1 MQNKKLIN
9 DIKLFVLDMDGT
21 FYLGNRIYEGS
32 LDFLNRLEETGR
44 KFIFFTN
51 NSSKA
56 PEDYIEKLK
65 KMNCYIERKDILTSG
80 DVTIEYLKSYYNGAS
95 VFLLGTKELE
105 KSFKEAG
112 IPLTQDKPDL
122 VVVGFD
128 MTITYEKLERACTY
142 IRNGAKFIAT
152 HMDINC
158 PTEEGF
164 IPDCGA
170 ICAAIELST
179 GVRPEFMGK
188 PTDKTVA
195 MIMKLTNYKAK
206 EIAFVGDRLYTDVA
220 TGVNNG
226 STGIL
231 VLTGETKLEDVDK
244 SEIKPDFI
252 FNSIKDIGDCLD

>member
-1 MQNKKLIN
+1 MQSTKSLQ

-21 FYLGNRIYEGS
+21 FYLGNKIFDFS
-32 LDFLNRLEETGR
+32 LDFLKHVKESGR
-44 KFIFFTN
+44 EFLFFTN

-56 PEDYIEKLK
+56 KEDYIQKLK
-65 KMNCYIERKDILTSG
+65 RMDCLIEEKDIWTSG
-80 DVTIEYLKSYYNGAS
+80 DVTIEYLKSYCNDKKIY
-95 VFLLGTKELE
+95 LLGTKELE
-105 KSFKEAG
+105 RSFRNAG
-112 IPLTQDKPDL
+112 ITLTEDMPDI

-142 IRNGAKFIAT
+142 IRNGARFIAT

-170 ICAAIELST
+170 ICAAIKLST
-179 GVRPEFMGK
+179 GVEPEFMGK
-188 PTDKTVA
+188 PMGKTVD
-195 MIMKLTNYKAK
+195 MLTMVTGYQKK

-231 VLTGETKLEDVDK
+231 VLTGECSLKDVDS
-244 SEIKPDFI
+244 SETKPDFI
-252 FNSIKDIGDCLD
+252 FPSLKELGDALV